1 MERPIFQAVGTP
13 TEELDTPAL
22 VVDLEVMEQNIA
34 VLHGAVG
41 SSGRGL
47 AAGQV
52 TVRPH
57 VSCHGCPEIARLQLA
72 AGNSSGGVA
81 VSSLAEAEAFAG
93 GEEDSPGIGD
103 ILIAGRVITAAKTR
117 RLVELAGRI
126 SLSVAVDN
134 PRNVEDLAESA
145 QAAGVTLGVLVD
157 IDAGY
162 RFGGVAPGRDA
173 VELARKVA
181 EAPGLSFN
189 GIMTYEGPLPITDR
203 GELVAETSRR
213 LQPILDTRNDLEQA
227 GIEVATVSAGSTYDY
242 DVVSQMSGVTEVQ
255 AGVYPLMDVETSRVR
270 PEFEPAAKILATVIS
285 HPVAGRAVV
294 DSGHK
299 TTGPDF
305 GVPVLEGFP
314 GAVATRFSAEHGIL
328 DLQEPATEQLMPND
342 KIHLVPYNLALCI
355 NQYDY
360 IRAVRDGKLV
370 GYWRVA
376 GRGAAGVVLVGLSL
390 PVPQR
395 RGNPVPVEP
404 AVTPDGIAA
413 LRSQ

>member
-1 MERPIFQAVGTP
+1 MERPIFQPVGTP
-13 TEELDTPAL
+13 AEELDTPAL
-22 VVDLEVMEQNIA
+22 VVDLGVMEQNIA

-41 SSGRGL
+41 GSVGEA

-52 TVRPH
+52 RVRPH

-72 AGNSSGGVA
+72 AGNNAGGVA
-81 VSSLAEAEAFAG
+81 VSSLGEAVGFAG
-93 GEEDSPGIGD
+93 GEDDTPGIDD
-103 ILIAGRVITAAKTR
+103 ILIAGRVVTAAKIR
-117 RLVELAGRI
+117 RLVELAGQI

-134 PRNVEDLAESA
+134 LRNVEDLAEAA
-145 QAAGVTLGVLVD
+145 QAAGATLGVLVD

-162 RFGGVAPGRDA
+162 GFGGVAPGRDA
-173 VELARKVA
+173 VELARKVVD
-181 EAPGLSFN
+181 APGLSFD
-189 GIMTYEGPLPITDR
+189 GIMAYEGPLTMTDR
-203 GELVAETSRR
+203 DELAAETRGR
-213 LQPILDTRNDLEQA
+213 LQPILDTRGDLEQA
-227 GIEVATVSAGSTYDY
+227 GIEVATVSAGSTYSY

-255 AGVYPLMDVETSRVR
+255 AGVYALMDAETLRVR
-270 PEFEPAAKILATVIS
+270 PEFQPAAKILATVIS

-314 GAVATRFSAEHGIL
+314 GAVASRFSAEHGIL
-328 DLQEPATEQLMPND
+328 DLGGPATEQLMPND
-342 KIHLVPYNLALCI
+342 KVHLVPYNLALCV

-376 GRGAAGVVLVGLSL
+376 GRGQLG
-390 PVPQR
+390 
-395 RGNPVPVEP
+395 
-404 AVTPDGIAA
+404 
-413 LRSQ
+413 